1 MARTDE
7 SSNTIAQVFLWLA
20 IIGALNWGL
29 VGFFDWDLVRAIF
42 GRTSGTDASGFSRV
56 IYALVG
62 LAGLG
67 LAFFAPRLRAI
78 RSAADVAARRAEAR
92 V

>member
-1 MARTDE
+1 MARTNDQT
-7 SSNTIAQVFLWLA
+7 NTLAQVFLWLA

-29 VGFFDWDLVRAIF
+29 VGFFNFDLVRAIF
-42 GRTSGTDASGFSRV
+42 GNDARTDASGLARV

-67 LAFFAPRLRAI
+67 LALLAPRLRAA
-78 RSAADVAARRAEAR
+78 RTPDVMGRRAE
-92 V
+92 VHP